1 MESPADSS
9 WKGYSLAERE
19 RRWNAVRARAAE
31 AGFDC
36 VFVPLGNRI
45 DGRYL
50 TEMGNAVI
58 ALPTDGRPPI
68 VVNDRGTGNSWVPQA
83 LAANRAWSGPM
94 AQALFDLGME
104 RARIGVVGLKAGKVS
119 HVRAYEGVVNYSSFA
134 DVVRRLPNA
143 VFEDATDVVGFVRYV
158 KSEEEIECLRRA
170 TAIAEAGVEEMIEHA
185 RPGVDEAMLYARV
198 TGRML
203 ALGSEQYPLAL
214 NIGTLDQEGPRMT
227 DPPLGRR
234 LQAGSYIANEVSA
247 VWAGQ
252 VAQEDQP
259 ILLGPIPTE
268 LQAVVELQR
277 EVFEAGLEAMKP
289 GTRFGEFIDFING
302 YGESRGMKTLTLMHG
317 RGYGDDGPLLTP
329 RALGENVRELR
340 IERGNAWVWKP
351 YGMSADGRI
360 SFVWGGDVVVTDRGG
375 ERLFKRPQGCVSIT

>member
-1 MESPADSS
+1 
-9 WKGYSLAERE
+9 
-19 RRWNAVRARAAE
+19 
-31 AGFDC
+31 
-36 VFVPLGNRI
+36 
-45 DGRYL
+45 
-50 TEMGNAVI
+50 
-58 ALPTDGRPPI
+58 
-68 VVNDRGTGNSWVPQA
+68 
-83 LAANRAWSGPM
+83 
-94 AQALFDLGME
+94 
-104 RARIGVVGLKAGKVS
+104 
-119 HVRAYEGVVNYSSFA
+119 
-134 DVVRRLPNA
+134 
-143 VFEDATDVVGFVRYV
+143 
-158 KSEEEIECLRRA
+158 
-170 TAIAEAGVEEMIEHA
+170 
-185 RPGVDEAMLYARV
+185 
-198 TGRML
+198 
-203 ALGSEQYPLAL
+203 
-214 NIGTLDQEGPRMT
+214 MT